1 MIKIEQNIAP
11 PLGGKTLGAALD
23 AMKVGDS
30 FLLQNAPADIR
41 QPLHQ
46 QMRKRK
52 LKGQQFISRTLPEGI
67 RVWRLA

>member
-1 MIKIEQNIAP
+1 MIKIEQNIKP
-11 PLGGKTLGAALD
+11 PLSGKTIGVALNQ
-23 AMKVGDS
+23 MQVGDS
-30 FLLQNAPADIR
+30 FLLENTAEIR